1 MNWDA
6 FVEQLPFYALSFA
19 GLLALVAV
27 SWFWARSRFMGE
39 LAKYQTEIAKLQLGR
54 NDQLFAL
61 EDVCKAKNERIR
73 LILKDLKKQ
82 LREKNGEMV
91 RARRN
96 ELSNVFVLDYCPA
109 MQAYCRLAQ
118 EMFELD
124 REKRQQFI
132 ENHLNPFL
140 QLAGDLLQVL
150 NQKKLKDMAGPGAL
164 PIRYQYMDFDFA
176 FDFLRAQIRFQDFD
190 LKQARK
196 AHLERL
202 GFERAVKINN

>member
-1 MNWDA
+1 
-6 FVEQLPFYALSFA
+6 
-19 GLLALVAV
+19 
-27 SWFWARSRFMGE
+27 
-39 LAKYQTEIAKLQLGR
+39 
-54 NDQLFAL
+54 
-61 EDVCKAKNERIR
+61 
-73 LILKDLKKQ
+73 
-82 LREKNGEMV
+82 
-91 RARRN
+91 
-96 ELSNVFVLDYCPA
+96 

-118 EMFELD
+118 EIFELD

-150 NQKKLKDMAGPGAL
+150 NQKKLTDMAGPGAL

-190 LKQARK
+190 LKQVRK

-202 GFERAVKINN
+202 GFERAVKIHN